1 MTYKVYDLVTKECIS
16 NVPNTSIILKPNG
29 RIAYNDYGDEIG
41 IPNCIVL
48 FFPYPQNE
56 HYWIDEVGGIH
67 DSGCGFDP
75 TGKDCGECSY
85 VSCKI
90 CDVWRRSL
98 IAIESPWEEGACDE
112 CRQRTETD
120 ECAAHASKAGRM
132 HCRKVKNCLNYK
144 EKYDAVGLSILD
156 D

>member
-1 MTYKVYDLVTKECIS
+1 M
-16 NVPNTSIILKPNG
+16 
-29 RIAYNDYGDEIG
+29 
-41 IPNCIVL
+41 
-48 FFPYPQNE
+48 
-56 HYWIDEVGGIH
+56 
-67 DSGCGFDP
+67 
-75 TGKDCGECSY
+75 
-85 VSCKI
+85 
-90 CDVWRRSL
+90 